1 MKCYKDEYYRA
12 GTEPLAVKIR
22 GGTVSVQEP
31 GINPR
36 NVDLQFLALAS
47 RFSQHSSPCKIF
59 IVLAK
64 QQLGAN
70 S

>member
-1 MKCYKDEYYRA
+1 MKYYEDEYYRA
-12 GTEPLAVKIR
+12 GTEPLVVKIL

-36 NVDLQFLALAS
+36 NVDLQFFGLAS
-47 RFSQHSSPCKIF
+47 RFSRDSYPRKIF
-59 IVLAK
+59 IVLPE